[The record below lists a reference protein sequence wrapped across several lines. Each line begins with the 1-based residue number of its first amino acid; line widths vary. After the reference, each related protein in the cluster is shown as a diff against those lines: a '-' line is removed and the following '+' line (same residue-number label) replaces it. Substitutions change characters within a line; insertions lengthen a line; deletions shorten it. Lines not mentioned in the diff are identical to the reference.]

1 MAVGENDGYDT
12 ILHKISRYDTIRY
25 TVPKRSAV
33 CNGQQSEINAAFSLT
48 PSHAFAC
55 VQTPSTVDGIRT
67 LSITFDSVR
76 TWGMVRY
83 QKLIDFSSIQTH
95 AVNRGRPR
103 STAVLHCRT
112 PSTTFDSRERGDVLI
127 ALLDFSSVLT
137 DVWTSLT
144 TFERLWEV
152 HLRLHSSR
160 PSQRICGRRP
170 GTACIWV
177 WPHTG
182 WTTTL
187 VPNRLRGNY
196 SDIWYDAIRIQYR
209 DIRYDTMYRAITKL
223 FWGIM
228 LHFLDIFIH

>member
-1 MAVGENDGYDT
+1 M
-12 ILHKISRYDTIRY
+12 
-25 TVPKRSAV
+25 
-33 CNGQQSEINAAFSLT
+33 
-48 PSHAFAC
+48 
-55 VQTPSTVDGIRT
+55 VDGIRT
-67 LSITFDSVR
+67 LSITFGSVR

-83 QKLIDFSSIQTH
+83 QKLIDFSSIQIH

-112 PSTTFDSRERGDVLI
+112 PSTTFDSRECGDGLI

-144 TFERLWEV
+144 TFERQWEV

-160 PSQRICGRRP
+160 PSQRICARRP

-177 WPHTG
+177 WLHTG

-187 VPNRLRGNY
+187 VPTTNAWQSRLTPGSY
-196 SDIWYDAIRIQYR
+196 SANFIWHNTATVIW
-209 DIRYDTMYRAITKL
+209 KGL
-223 FWGIM
+223 G
-228 LHFLDIFIH
+228 LK